1 MVRISPVAGH
11 YVTIDVQGGEYK
23 VFFLEHGAG
32 RPLVC
37 QHTAGC
43 HNHQWR
49 DLLEDEEITDRYRVI
64 AYDLARHGKSDPPHN
79 KEWWKEE
86 YRLTADFYT
95 EFIVAFCDA
104 LELDDPIFMGSSFGG
119 NVALQLALRYPER
132 FAGVIPVEAADYS
145 PGFYLDWWQHPQANA
160 AQVCASGVWDLMA
173 PQSPE
178 RDRRLTWFYYTQGS
192 EAFKG
197 DLYFYSVDHDLRDR
211 LGEIDGERCPVVMLT
226 GDYDYLTTPEDGR
239 RTASQIKGAEFIE
252 MKDIGHFPMSENYP
266 RGLTGIHD
274 DAAGAGCACG
284 VCRLQV
290 AGCLPA
296 LRIEDLEL
304 RVRIRSHPL
313 PQRAHEPRPVDA
325 AQSGA
330 AVLVDVVVVA
340 AADLALEDGHRDYLS
355 RNASENYMARWM
367 NRMPG
372 GSPGWRDVD
381 AFTRAAL

>member
-145 PGFYLDWWQHPQANA
+145 PGFFLDWWQHPQANA

-226 GDYDYLTTPEDGR
+226 GDYDYLTTPDDGR
-239 RTASQIKGAEFIE
+239 RKASQIKGAEFIE

-266 RGLTGIHD
+266 VFKQYLEQALQKIE
-274 DAAGAGCACG
+274 A
-284 VCRLQV
+284 RLETRV
-290 AGCLPA
+290 A
-296 LRIEDLEL
+296 
-304 RVRIRSHPL
+304 
-313 PQRAHEPRPVDA
+313 
-325 AQSGA
+325 
-330 AVLVDVVVVA
+330 
-340 AADLALEDGHRDYLS
+340 
-355 RNASENYMARWM
+355 
-367 NRMPG
+367 
-372 GSPGWRDVD
+372 
-381 AFTRAAL
+381 